1 MGTGVGVQQICPAL
15 YLQSLPKAPVSC
27 TEAPRGLSCP
37 EAFSADGFLGKGA
50 LSWSTGSDQGFC
62 QMQLSLGAGR
72 GCCSLGCQLKL
83 KQPLGGQVCAAR
95 AECCLSYKR
104 PDPFMNMS
112 GFRIC
117 FAFWLCHWW
126 LGLYGT
132 WLVSHLVLFSAKCF
146 FCWLNWCDLPWPTSP
161 TFMAMLLK
169 FFRPL
174 LDIISAVAIKS
185 GFLFFFPFK
194 VTDLVKY
201 FKISG

>member
-1 MGTGVGVQQICPAL
+1 
-15 YLQSLPKAPVSC
+15 
-27 TEAPRGLSCP
+27 
-37 EAFSADGFLGKGA
+37 
-50 LSWSTGSDQGFC
+50 
-62 QMQLSLGAGR
+62 
-72 GCCSLGCQLKL
+72 
-83 KQPLGGQVCAAR
+83 
-95 AECCLSYKR
+95 
-104 PDPFMNMS
+104 MNMS

-185 GFLFFFPFK
+185 GFLFFLPFK

-201 FKISG
+201 FKISSYSSKLSQGTNSFLLSSTMISPVLSINAQSNHLFLKKNLKNILFTLKQ